1 MINNF
6 VALFGGFHRF
16 DNGGSKAVVF
26 QFVDPFDCDS
36 ARCSHF
42 VDFYAGVGVVVLNQC
57 SSSFQG
63 LRYHLHGVFGAESH
77 FDAGLHSC
85 LDIFQY
91 VGNAAG
97 SQCGGCCYFI
107 FGNQHDCSHF
117 AE

>member
-42 VDFYAGVGVVVLNQC
+42 VDFYAGVGVVVLNKL
-57 SSSFQG
+57 SSTFKGFRDQF
-63 LRYHLHGVFGAESH
+63 HGVFGAESH
-77 FDAGLHSC
+77 LDARLQRF
-85 LDIFQY
+85 LDIFQ
-91 VGNAAG
+91 
-97 SQCGGCCYFI
+97 
-107 FGNQHDCSHF
+107 
-117 AE
+117 